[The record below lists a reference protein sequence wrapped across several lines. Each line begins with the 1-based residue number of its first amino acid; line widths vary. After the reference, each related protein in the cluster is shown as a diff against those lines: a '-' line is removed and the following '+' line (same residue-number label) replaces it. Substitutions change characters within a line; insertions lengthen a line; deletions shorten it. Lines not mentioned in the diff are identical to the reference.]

1 VKGVVQADITA
12 IAATAKGHRDDEVFH
27 FPPRRLFASK
37 SIII

>member
-12 IAATAKGHRDDEVFH
+12 IAATTKTHRGDEVFH
-27 FPPRRLFASK
+27 FPARRLFASK